1 MDKPVTINAVFQ
13 LITLAVLGT
22 GGMVG
27 KSAYDDL
34 AERLTEARIEAAELR
49 SAVENLSTQ
58 RDASAAANEA
68 TRARIEAID
77 LRLTSLEVQARETT
91 KRR

>member
-22 GGMVG
+22 GGVVG

-34 AERLTEARIEAAELR
+34 ADRLTEARIEAATLR
-49 SAVENLSTQ
+49 TAVEALSTQ
-58 RDASAAANEA
+58 RDAHQAANES
-68 TRARIEAID
+68 TRGRIEAID
-77 LRLTSLEVQARETT
+77 LRLTALEVRASTEKS
-91 KRR
+91 KR